1 MLHTLTVTKQDGTF
15 AQYICYLQLPYTQK
29 HTYTVIRFFLQIKIK
44 MLKGVVLRVKL
55 IQNSWVK
62 QRKSI
67 NRQLK
72 RIKQKVRTDSVAS
85 ASRWSASEDQTSKL
99 LKTVNSKT
107 EAELRNKMTGNGKKL
122 EHKSHKKSRQNQKAC
137 MRLKH
142 KAILGDCE
150 RGPCNRGH
158 K

>member
-1 MLHTLTVTKQDGTF
+1 MLTGN
-15 AQYICYLQLPYTQK
+15 
-29 HTYTVIRFFLQIKIK
+29 
-44 MLKGVVLRVKL
+44 VLGAKL

-107 EAELRNKMTGNGKKL
+107 EAELRNEMTGNGTKVTKRVD
-122 EHKSHKKSRQNQKAC
+122 KTRK
-137 MRLKH
+137 
-142 KAILGDCE
+142 
-150 RGPCNRGH
+150 PV
-158 K
+158 

>member
-1 MLHTLTVTKQDGTF
+1 MLT
-15 AQYICYLQLPYTQK
+15 
-29 HTYTVIRFFLQIKIK
+29 
-44 MLKGVVLRVKL
+44 GVVLRVKL

-85 ASRWSASEDQTSKL
+85 ASRWSASEDQTSNL
-99 LKTVNSKT
+99 LQTVNSKT
-107 EAELRNKMTGNGKKL
+107 EAELRNEMTGNGTKL